1 MCWFAD
7 TIISRIFQSPMTLQ
21 ERALNAHRQWKGKIE
36 IHSKTP
42 VTTRDE
48 LSLAYTPGV
57 AAVSTAIANDREKVW
72 EFTSRGNMVAIV
84 SDGSAV
90 LGLGNI
96 GPEAALPVM
105 EGKAVLFKEFAGIDA
120 IPLCL
125 ATQDPDEII
134 ETVMRIAPSFGGIN
148 LEDISAPRCFAIE
161 RQLIERLDIPVLHDD
176 QHGTAIVVLAG
187 IINAGR
193 IAEKKLHDL
202 KIVINGAGAAGT
214 AIAQLLRKVGV
225 DNIVVVD
232 SRGIISSTRTDLN
245 DAKKELAKLTN
256 PSRREGGIAE
266 AIVDRDV
273 FIGVSAPGVLSA
285 DMVRTMA
292 HDPIIFALANPVP
305 EISPDEARAAGARLI
320 ATGRSDLSN
329 QINNAL
335 VFPGV
340 FRGALD
346 SKLSIIND
354 EVKIAA
360 ANALAACI
368 PQPTAEAFIPSVFDP
383 TVVPAVA
390 RAVIQSG
397 THAFVTQ

>member
-1 MCWFAD
+1 
-7 TIISRIFQSPMTLQ
+7 MTLQ
-21 ERALNAHRQWKGKIE
+21 ERALDAHRQWKGKIE
-36 IHSKTP
+36 IRSKTP

-57 AAVSTAIANDREKVW
+57 AAVSTAIANDHEKVW

-105 EGKAVLFKEFAGIDA
+105 EGKAVLFKEFAGINA
-120 IPLCL
+120 VPLCL

-161 RQLIERLDIPVLHDD
+161 RQLKEKLDIPVLHDD

-187 IINAGR
+187 IINAAR
-193 IAEKKLHDL
+193 IAEKELHNL

-214 AIAQLLRKVGV
+214 AIAQLLKKVGV

-245 DAKKELAKLTN
+245 DAKKDLAKLTN
-256 PSRREGGIAE
+256 PSRREGRIAE
-266 AIVDRDV
+266 AIVDRDI
-273 FIGVSAPGVLSA
+273 FIGVSAPGILSA

-305 EISPDEARAAGARLI
+305 EISPDEARAAGVRLI
-320 ATGRSDLSN
+320 ATGRSDMPN

-335 VFPGV
+335 AFPGV

-346 SKLSIIND
+346 SKLSTIND
-354 EVKIAA
+354 DTKIAA

-368 PQPTAEAFIPSVFDP
+368 PQPTVEAFIPSVFDP
-383 TVVPAVA
+383 AVVPAVA

-397 THAFVTQ
+397 THTCVTQ